1 MENNV
6 DTIIG
11 VNVTIKGSLK
21 NKNSIEI
28 NGSVEGDVISD
39 DHVTVGESAKIQGPV
54 TAKTIVISG
63 EVKGV
68 IEATERLEIN
78 PTGVVIGDIKA
89 KSLIIQQGA
98 TFVGS
103 SLMPGESAAG
113 SSPKKDDEKEIKEF
127 IPTPKEIKEEKEEK
141 EAPLKTEKED
151 KEDKKDDKEIIE
163 DKFGFFSKK

>member
-21 NKNSIEI
+21 NKNSIEV
-28 NGSVEGDVISD
+28 NGAVEGELISE
-39 DHVTVGESAKIQGPV
+39 DHVNIGETARIQGPV
-54 TAKTIVISG
+54 TAKTVVISG
-63 EVKGV
+63 EVKG
-68 IEATERLEIN
+68 IIKATERLEIN
-78 PTGVVIGDIKA
+78 PTGVVIGDINA

-103 SLMPGESAAG
+103 SEMPAEEKSSAA
-113 SSPKKDDEKEIKEF
+113 PEK
-127 IPTPKEIKEEKEEK
+127 
-141 EAPLKTEKED
+141 KED
-151 KEDKKDDKEIIE
+151 KETELTTKESKNEDKDEKSDKKEEKADKEIIE